1 MLFSHITERRQKPV
15 EAPVKCLDI
24 SSMLGTVA
32 IQSKHLE
39 KVLSQVLDLIKI
51 DEFQYYNIAFQL
63 HN

>member
-1 MLFSHITERRQKPV
+1 MLFSHITERRKKLV
-15 EAPVKCLDI
+15 EARVRSLDI

-32 IQSKHLE
+32 IPSKRLE